1 MKPKNILKLISGI
14 KPQKTP
20 IFNPTPS
27 PKNPQCFFILCPH
40 PRPKISGTGWG
51 RGWSFE
57 KNWGFF
63 GDGDDFNFGDFL
75 GFHPRKSPK
84 KIGEILG
91 TRIACNLGI
100 FGFFPRK
107 TPIFG
112 DSPKI
117 PVLMNTKCSSMLF
130 IRIHGCSLCKGI
142 TTCTEILGMEESL
155 CS

>member
-1 MKPKNILKLISGI
+1 MVGNGAPIPGFPRSRPEISE
-14 KPQKTP
+14 T
-20 IFNPTPS
+20 
-27 PKNPQCFFILCPH
+27 
-40 PRPKISGTGWG
+40 G
-51 RGWSFE
+51 RGRGQSFE

-100 FGFFPRK
+100 FGFFPEKPQFLGIPRK
-107 TPIFG
+107 TAIFG

-130 IRIHGCSLCKGI
+130 RRIHGCSLCKGI

>member
-1 MKPKNILKLISGI
+1 MESTS
-14 KPQKTP
+14 TP
-20 IFNPTPS
+20 DDLTRIGLHSCAHWNESDS
-27 PKNPQCFFILCPH
+27 PC
-40 PRPKISGTGWG
+40 
-51 RGWSFE
+51 FE

-75 GFHPRKSPK
+75 GFHPRRSPK

-130 IRIHGCSLCKGI
+130 RRIHGCSLCKGI

>member
-1 MKPKNILKLISGI
+1 MAQKSFESWSHLVWGI
-14 KPQKTP
+14 GAP
-20 IFNPTPS
+20 IPGF
-27 PKNPQCFFILCPH
+27 
-40 PRPKISGTGWG
+40 PRPRPEISGTGRG
-51 RGWSFE
+51 RGRSFE